1 MSTNATRLLSTLLA
15 LWLCAPVFSLAADD
29 AIDFFP
35 GRLIIKFASPLLEA
49 SARNSPAN
57 LVLPGRCNEILS
69 AARAREILQIFPEKA
84 SSLPKNISAYDLA
97 SIYEID
103 FGREIDVNKI
113 AALLRNE
120 PGVLYAEP
128 VYVRKPI
135 YNPNDPAVS
144 GGLQS
149 YLIVIKAQQGW
160 DISIGDTS
168 VVIAI
173 VDTGIDWMHE
183 DLSANIWRNHDEIA
197 GNNIDDDNNGYAD
210 DIRGWDF
217 GGVSGT
223 PDNDPREDRPD
234 HGTHVAGIAAG
245 VGDNGKG
252 IAGVA
257 FRCKLMPVKITQDD
271 LRFDNGTPKILHG
284 YRGIVYAADNGA
296 DIINCSWGGG
306 GYSQYE
312 QDVINYANSKGTLV
326 VAGAGNANNS
336 FEFFPAAYQ
345 NVLGVAATY
354 TSDQRAN
361 FSSYGNWVGVS
372 APGAETQSVF
382 LYSTWQTSN
391 ADPSGYRRLGG
402 TSMSSPM
409 AAGVC
414 ALVKSI
420 HHDWMPQQIAQH
432 VRVTADNIDANN
444 PGFNK
449 RLGRGR
455 INVQRALQASTSPG
469 VRWINMTAQEVNG
482 DQDGVFDPGEDIGV
496 TFTFT
501 NYLQATSNLQAIASS
516 GDPNIT
522 ITSSTLNVGTMGTG
536 ETITPNQQIVFRIG
550 ANVQQNQKVDFLL
563 DYVAAGYADWQPFT
577 ITLRPTYM
585 TVEGGNVAFT
595 VSGFGAAGFQD
606 YAGAG
611 GEIGVGFQFPI
622 SSLRALWHGGF
633 MVATASNRVSDVS
646 YGRANGSI
654 DVNPRYDFVVT
665 ADGEIRRTAPTVSSS
680 ETYSKF
686 SDANAEAP
694 IGVEVSQ
701 TVLTWAS
708 PPNDD
713 FVILQY
719 VIRNK
724 SGAQL
729 NNLYAGYYL
738 DWDIV
743 QSDVNF
749 AGWDAGNQLGYMY
762 GNNTSYYGICAVSPA
777 SATSFRSVHN
787 PSEVWQNRYTD
798 AEKYQF
804 FTDGFIAVSGT
815 TPNDWSQQIGY
826 GPFTLQPEETVV
838 VAFALLGGTN
848 LNDIKA
854 NAQAARAVYTVVG
867 VDAGETPIP
876 LRFELSQNVP
886 NPFSNRDGQTVMTY
900 SLAKPALVNVRIFNL
915 LGQEVAVLRNE
926 PQIAGRYSLSWNG
939 RNALGAAVPSG
950 IYFYQVLADNVRMV
964 RRMVVLR

>member
-1 MSTNATRLLSTLLA
+1 MSTNATKLLSTLLA
-15 LWLCAPVFSLAADD
+15 LWLCAPVFSRAADD
-29 AIDFFP
+29 AAIFFP
-35 GRLIIKFASPLLEA
+35 DRLVIKFASPVLK
-49 SARNSPAN
+49 SHARNSPAN

-69 AARAREILQIFPEKA
+69 AARAQEILQIFPDHA
-84 SSLPKNISAYDLA
+84 PSLQKNISPYDLA

-113 AALLRNE
+113 ATLLRNQ
-120 PGVLYAEP
+120 PGVLYVEP
-128 VYVRKPI
+128 VYIRKPT
-135 YNPNDPAVS
+135 YNPNDPALS

-149 YLIVIKAQQGW
+149 YMTVIKAQQGW
-160 DISIGDTS
+160 DISHGDTS

-183 DLSANIWRNHDEIA
+183 DLSTNIWRNPDEIA

-217 GGVSGT
+217 GGLSGT
-223 PDNDPREDRPD
+223 PDNDPREDQPY
-234 HGTHVAGIAAG
+234 HGTHVAGLAAG

-257 FRCKLMPVKITQDD
+257 FRCKLMPVKVSQDN
-271 LRFDNGTPKILHG
+271 LRDAQARLILIHG

-296 DIINCSWGGG
+296 DIINCSWGGD

-312 QDVINYANSKGTLV
+312 QDVINYANSRGALV
-326 VAGAGNANNS
+326 VAGAGNDNHS
-336 FEFFPAAYQ
+336 SEFYPAAYH
-345 NVLGVAATY
+345 NVLGVGATF
-354 TSDQRAN
+354 TNDQRAN
-361 FSSYGNWVGVS
+361 FSSYGNWVGIS
-372 APGAETQSVF
+372 APGQQI
-382 LYSTWQTSN
+382 YSTWQPSTS
-391 ADPSGYRRLGG
+391 DPTNYRSLSG
-402 TSMSSPM
+402 TSMASPM

-414 ALVKSI
+414 ALIKSI
-420 HHDWMPQQIAQH
+420 HKDWSPQQIAQH
-432 VRVTADNIDANN
+432 VRMAADNIDASN

-449 RLGRGR
+449 LLGSGRL
-455 INVQRALQASTSPG
+455 NVQRALQSSSSPA

-501 NYLQATSNLQAIASS
+501 NYLQPASNLQVIASS
-516 GDPNIT
+516 SDPNIT
-522 ITSSTLNVGTMGTG
+522 ITNSTVNIGALGAG
-536 ETITPNQQIVFRIG
+536 ETTTPAQHIVFRIG
-550 ANVQQNQKVDFLL
+550 ASVQQNYKVDFLL
-563 DYVAAGYADWQPFT
+563 DYVAAGYSDWQPFT

-585 TVEGGNVAFT
+585 TVEGGNVALT
-595 VSGFGAAGFQD
+595 ISSFGAAGFQD
-606 YAGAG
+606 YAGTSD
-611 GEIGVGFQFPI
+611 EIGVGFQFPI
-622 SSLRALWHGGF
+622 TSLRALWHGGL

-654 DVNPRYDFVVT
+654 DVNPRYDFVAT
-665 ADGEIRRTAPTVSSS
+665 ADGEIRRTTPKISST
-680 ETYSKF
+680 ETFSKF
-686 SDANAEAP
+686 NDTNAEAP

-701 TVLTWAS
+701 TALTWTS

-729 NNLYAGYYL
+729 GNLYAGYYL
-738 DWDIV
+738 DWDIG
-743 QSDVNF
+743 QSDANY
-749 AGWDAGNQLGYMY
+749 AGWDAANQLGYMY
-762 GNNTSYYGICAVSPA
+762 GAVSSYYGVCAVWPA
-777 SATSFRSVHN
+777 SATSYRAVHN
-787 PSEVWQNRYTD
+787 PSEVWQDRYTD

-804 FTDGFIAVSGT
+804 FTGGFTAVSGT

-826 GPFTLQPEETVV
+826 GPFTLQPEETVI
-838 VAFALLGGTN
+838 VAFALLGGAN

-854 NAQAARAVYTVVG
+854 NAQAARAAYTVVG
-867 VDAGETPIP
+867 VDDDETPIP
-876 LRFELSQNVP
+876 LRFELSQNTP
-886 NPFSNRDGQTVMTY
+886 NPFSSRDGQTVIAY
-900 SLAKPALVNVRIFNL
+900 SLAKPALVDVRIFNL
-915 LGQEVAVLRNE
+915 LGQEIAVLRNE
-926 PQIAGRYSLSWNG
+926 PQNAGRYTLSWNG
-939 RNALGAAVPSG
+939 RNTLGAAVPSG